1 MTVVVISAM
10 TGPDSNRVLMYQHTE
25 VPCCR

>member
-1 MTVVVISAM
+1 MIVVVSFAV
-10 TGPDSNRVLMYQHTE
+10 TGPDFSRGLECQHTE